1 MPQQTAK
8 HSRMTAE
15 ALLVR
20 RNFKKIS
27 QCFLSDPR
35 KAFQLLAGGIKAT
48 IRPLGTAMSLSL
60 PRLERL
66 PALGLWELLG
76 QAPLVVLLRL
86 VVLGDWGQA
95 RLALAALELLP
106 EALALEQEQEA

>member
-48 IRPLGTAMSLSL
+48 IRPLGTPTSLSL

-76 QAPLVVLLRL
+76 QAPLEGLPL
-86 VVLGDWGQA
+86 VVLGDWGLA
-95 RLALAALELLP
+95 RLALAALEPLP